1 MDRQPFLISFPSS
14 YPLVISYIHSQHVHV
29 TIPKNSG
36 GKEEE
41 MKEKNAKSTP
51 IGRNSRRR
59 ENKMNTDRG
68 DIGKIHAIHNPSI
81 QSSNSR
87 NASPGI

>member
-1 MDRQPFLISFPSS
+1 MQPRLRMRAIPKIALDLMDRQPFLISFPSS

-41 MKEKNAKSTP
+41 MKEKNAKSRP
-51 IGRNSRRR
+51 IVQ
-59 ENKMNTDRG
+59 
-68 DIGKIHAIHNPSI
+68 I
-81 QSSNSR
+81 QTHW
-87 NASPGI
+87 A